1 MNVNGAALS
10 AIFLNLSKV
19 YNDTFKEVTTS
30 YQKIA
35 MTVPSSG
42 KYVDYRWLANFPK
55 MERWVAKKVIKKLVE
70 HQYTIVNEKFA
81 ATVEVD
87 RDDIE
92 DDQLGIYKP
101 QAESAAWSAK
111 QLPDELVYEAFNK
124 AFTASCYDG
133 KPFISVNHPI
143 GAKTSFSNKGDKKLS
158 IESLAKAQ
166 ASFGAART
174 TMMSIKDDQGRPL
187 NVKPN
192 LLVVPVA
199 LGDIARALMTVSQL
213 EDGKP
218 NPYKGVCEVLEEARL
233 TNDSAWFLM
242 DTTKPIKPFVYQERK
257 KPTFVQMT
265 NPDSPNVFM
274 EGVFY
279 FGAEARA
286 AAGYGHPHLIWG
298 STGTVA

>member
-70 HQYTIVNEKFA
+70 YQYTIVNEKFA

-111 QLPDELVYEAFNK
+111 QLPEELIYD
-124 AFTASCYDG
+124 AS
-133 KPFISVNHPI
+133 H
-143 GAKTSFSNKGDKKLS
+143 
-158 IESLAKAQ
+158 
-166 ASFGAART
+166 
-174 TMMSIKDDQGRPL
+174 
-187 NVKPN
+187 
-192 LLVVPVA
+192 
-199 LGDIARALMTVSQL
+199 
-213 EDGKP
+213 
-218 NPYKGVCEVLEEARL
+218 
-233 TNDSAWFLM
+233 
-242 DTTKPIKPFVYQERK
+242 
-257 KPTFVQMT
+257 
-265 NPDSPNVFM
+265 
-274 EGVFY
+274 
-279 FGAEARA
+279 
-286 AAGYGHPHLIWG
+286 
-298 STGTVA
+298 